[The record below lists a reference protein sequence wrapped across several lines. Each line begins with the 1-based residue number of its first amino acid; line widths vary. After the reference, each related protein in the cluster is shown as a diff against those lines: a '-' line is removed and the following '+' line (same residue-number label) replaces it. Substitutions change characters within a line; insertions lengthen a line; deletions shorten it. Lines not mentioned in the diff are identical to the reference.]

1 MMFLLNADNYMSEI
15 LSMIQIAVA
24 FVTLIVTWYIPK
36 KIMWEQTYA
45 SLISDYRGYDFAASV
60 QGIIHFFKYQCKCDV
75 EKIKS
80 EYEAVF
86 RQDFI
91 NKKNNIKPPLSGHCE
106 IQKNLHYQRRLLT
119 QFYYQLDLCART
131 NRLFIGKARVQRDF
145 TKGEADILKILFY
158 MNQAVDESSL
168 LFIDIST
175 SERIRR
181 YDHLK
186 GINSYISHIAG
197 LLSESGRKIK

>member
-1 MMFLLNADNYMSEI
+1 MFLLDTDACLPNT
-15 LSMIQIAVA
+15 LSIVQIALA

-36 KIMWEQTYA
+36 KIMWEQTYS
-45 SLISDYRGYDFAASV
+45 SLISDYRGYDFAVAV
-60 QGIIHFFKYQCKCDV
+60 QGVIHFFKYQCNCDV

-86 RQDFI
+86 QQDFI
-91 NKKNNIKPPLSGHCE
+91 NKENNIEPPLSGHCE

-131 NRLFIGKARVQRDF
+131 NRLFIGRNRVQRDF

-158 MNQAVDESSL
+158 MNQAVDESNL

-175 SERIRR
+175 SDCIRR
-181 YDHLK
+181 YDHVK
-186 GINSYISHIAG
+186 GMNSYISHIAG
-197 LLSESGRKIK
+197 VLSKSNRKMK